1 MKFNIVMFRLICY
14 LVCLILPVVAS
25 AANPAVPAS
34 IAQGENLKPMV
45 WSVNDPAFSADAFL
59 PLFSSSKI
67 GDKVF
72 ARMKGRSFAD
82 GCTTP
87 RSDLRYLILP
97 HYDGHGHVRI
107 GEMVV
112 NKAIASDVV
121 SVFRDLFRQRYP
133 IERMVLID
141 EFDGDDERSMAA
153 NNTSSFNFRVV
164 EGSKKLSRHATG
176 MAIDINPLYNPFVH
190 TVKGKPVVSPAA
202 GKAYSDRRN
211 RFPYKITV
219 TDPAYKL
226 LVTRGFKWG
235 GHWRSSKDYQHFQK

>member
-1 MKFNIVMFRLICY
+1 MSRLTLF
-14 LVCLILPVVAS
+14 LVSLLLSVAGS
-25 AANPAVPAS
+25 VAGPPIPAA
-34 IAQGENLKPMV
+34 ITQGDDLKPMV
-45 WSVNDPAFSADAFL
+45 WEVEDPEFSADDFL
-59 PLFSSSKI
+59 PLFSSSSI
-67 GDKVF
+67 GDELF
-72 ARMKGRSFAD
+72 TRMKGRSFAD

-112 NKAIASDVV
+112 NRAIAADVV
-121 SVFRDLFRQRYP
+121 GVFRDLFRQRYP
-133 IERMVLID
+133 IEMMVLVD
-141 EFDGDDERSMAA
+141 DFDGDDERSMAA
-153 NNTSSFNFRVV
+153 NNTSSFNFRKVA
-164 EGSKKLSRHATG
+164 GSKKLSRHATG

-190 TVKGKPVVSPAA
+190 TVKGKTVVSPAA
-202 GKAYSDRRN
+202 GKPYSDRRN

-226 LVTRGFKWG
+226 FVARGFKWG